1 MTIASTNS
9 PTADHAPNWEAE
21 VGNLLT
27 ELSDVQTALLHVL
40 QHKRDCLA
48 AVDLPGLAALQPQE
62 QELLARL
69 EACQQKRQA
78 ILAAA
83 TAEGKSIDSIGK
95 LARSAGGAQRGKL
108 VEQVKNSGARM
119 RLLQHHSLANWVL
132 AQRCLLHVSQ
142 LLEII
147 ATGGRMQPTYGDKE
161 SVHARGALVNHQA

>member
-1 MTIASTNS
+1 MILVTGGMGFIGVHVVKSLLDAGEDVIVTYNNS
-9 PTADHAPNWEAE
+9 WRVPDFWEAE

-108 VEQVKNSGARM
+108 VEQVKNSGFFTI
-119 RLLQHHSLANWVL
+119 NY
-132 AQRCLLHVSQ
+132 CSQ
-142 LLEII
+142 K
-147 ATGGRMQPTYGDKE
+147 RK
-161 SVHARGALVNHQA
+161 SR